1 MMLLAIMIMPI
12 DLIFYRLKDSC
23 TNTVQQLLSGLVIL
37 GIYVGAIMLG
47 SYRGFL
53 FYELSRY
60 SAAVNVT
67 NSIIDTFPEH
77 SYTIVSPTEELYPVI
92 QYGWHEELLTF
103 IEESEQGD
111 YTIPTEN
118 VFIYIEK
125 RPLIYAQRHFF
136 DGPFWLGEEKYS
148 SQFLRHSGR
157 AVSKSPEIK
166 KIQISEAEA
175 QKDLPEAYNPWLL
188 YKKAE
193 SRVIIESKAFE
204 WCQRFME
211 KYPSAMNVFYE
222 DDDFV
227 CYFFKQDIN
236 DSLYMAL
243 LYFKKMNPQGK
254 WKDTI

>member
-1 MMLLAIMIMPI
+1 
-12 DLIFYRLKDSC
+12 
-23 TNTVQQLLSGLVIL
+23 
-37 GIYVGAIMLG
+37 MLG

-103 IEESEQGD
+103 INKCEEGD

-125 RPLIYAQRHFF
+125 KPLDYAQYHFF
-136 DGPFWLGEEKYS
+136 RGPSWIGEEKYS
-148 SQFLRHSGR
+148 AQVHRDSKK
-157 AVSKSPEIK
+157 AVSQSPEIK
-166 KIQISEAEA
+166 STQISKAEA
-175 QKDLPEAYNPWLL
+175 QKDLPEVYNAWVI
-188 YKKAE
+188 YKQVE
-193 SRVIIESKAFE
+193 NRVILESKAFE

-236 DSLYMAL
+236 DSLYNL
-243 LYFKKMNPQGK
+243 NL
-254 WKDTI
+254 